1 MGLLFLRA
9 PLLFLA
15 RDDQAAA
22 QLVRSVTFAV
32 ALAIEPVAHPAAV
45 LQAAGCN
52 RVLAVKP

>member
-15 RDDQAAA
+15 RDAQAAA

-32 ALAIEPVAHPAAV
+32 ALAIEPVAHHAAIRQV
-45 LQAAGCN
+45 AECD
-52 RVLAVKP
+52 